1 MAVPLPHGID
11 LRRALLA
18 LLATSEQ
25 RSHGWLG
32 RVLNASESEI
42 AASIEQ
48 LRALDIDVASSPE
61 GFRLEGGRRIELL
74 DADAIR
80 AALREDA
87 AERLQRL
94 EVLFEVDSTNSR
106 LLGLPGPPPGFADA
120 ALAELQNAGRGR
132 QGRRWISPFG
142 ASLALSLAWTFRA
155 AGRVDPTLS
164 LAVGVAVCRA
174 LGGLGA
180 RGIRLKWPNDVW
192 FDDRKLGGILVETRM
207 NGAMAHVVIGV
218 GLNLKLSDESRRQI
232 GALVGTPAVAALD
245 AACPSPLSRNAIA
258 AALLTELLSM
268 LPLFERRGFAA
279 FRDEWRSL
287 DALRGRAARVLPA
300 RDAAEGTHGAEGTRG
315 VEGVRGVEG
324 IARGVDEDGGLLL
337 EHDGNVEK
345 FIAGEASL
353 RLIAGDA

>member
-1 MAVPLPHGID
+1 MAVPLPHGLD
-11 LRRALLA
+11 LRRPLLA
-18 LLATSEQ
+18 LLAAGEP
-25 RSHGWLG
+25 RSASWLG
-32 RVLNASESEI
+32 RALDASESEI
-42 AASIEQ
+42 AAGIEA
-48 LRALDIDVASSPE
+48 LRALAIDLASSAA
-61 GFRLEGGRRIELL
+61 GFQLAGGRRLELL

-87 AERLQRL
+87 ARRLQRL
-94 EVLFEVDSTNSR
+94 DVLFEVDSTNTR
-106 LLGLPGPPPGFADA
+106 LLGLPGPPSGFATA

-142 ASLALSLAWTFRA
+142 ASLALSLGWTFPA
-155 AGRVDPTLS
+155 AERVDSTLS

-207 NGAMAHVVIGV
+207 GGAMAQVVVGV
-218 GLNLKLSDESRRQI
+218 GLNLQLSAESRRQI
-232 GALVGTPAVAALD
+232 GALAGTDTGTLVGAPGLAALD
-245 AACPSPLSRNAIA
+245 AACPSPLSRNALA

-268 LPLFERRGFAA
+268 LPLFERHGFAA

-287 DALRGRAARVLPA
+287 DALRGRPARVLLA
-300 RDAAEGTHGAEGTRG
+300 RDA
-315 VEGVRGVEG
+315 VEG

-337 EHDGNVEK
+337 EHDGNVER

-353 RLIAGDA
+353 RLIPGDA